1 MVNALTV
8 TTFST
13 VSNAN
18 VRYNYNLQNVI
29 NLLRMPRLGAWIA
42 ELKFGKWA
50 CLTLFL
56 YLKFIK

>member
-42 ELKFGKWA
+42 ELKFRIENG
-50 CLTLFL
+50 LV
-56 YLKFIK
+56 